1 MQIGNSY
8 LRLNSIEILFAR
20 PWNPEN
26 LYSVIFWRDKR
37 RYIFKIL
44 ILSSLPL
51 DSIQLVRKVWKH
63 FYINTRRNLSEKRS
77 NTSFLGT
84 FPKKM
89 YFQNIGYLKKTH
101 PPRHFKIGEPFS
113 TGLKLHAVAISPSGF
128 LFVKATCQHS
138 TYAFQ
143 ALSHYFNISWQY
155 YLLSLD
161 SFLSDYRSFYFEVI
175 ILTFCSQLRRILP
188 LHKSQNLCQT
198 SQSSWNPSNRQ
209 RVRDLILMTLDLA
222 MSLQL

>member
-1 MQIGNSY
+1 MGIYFKSIKLLIEVEKKHGWEKLILLLQHEIILKLMQIGNSY

-26 LYSVIFWRDKR
+26 VYSVIFWRDKR

-89 YFQNIGYLKKTH
+89 YFQNIGYLKKKH
-101 PPRHFKIGEPFS
+101 IPHDI
-113 TGLKLHAVAISPSGF
+113 LK
-128 LFVKATCQHS
+128 
-138 TYAFQ
+138 
-143 ALSHYFNISWQY
+143 
-155 YLLSLD
+155 
-161 SFLSDYRSFYFEVI
+161 
-175 ILTFCSQLRRILP
+175 
-188 LHKSQNLCQT
+188 
-198 SQSSWNPSNRQ
+198 
-209 RVRDLILMTLDLA
+209 
-222 MSLQL
+222 